1 MCDVLNYNLD
11 RKTSEFETPPNAQVG
26 AFISHFNRTLPNHK
40 RGTPT
45 PQMGVR
51 EGVVVVESGG

>member
-1 MCDVLNYNLD
+1 M
-11 RKTSEFETPPNAQVG
+11 SEFETLPNVQVG

-40 RGTPT
+40 QGTPT